1 MYIGKMAA
9 QTNHC
14 ISVLLLATIW
24 APSLCSQVPRW
35 KEIRV
40 EKEGVDN
47 SSCWRHDT
55 LHPTSVIPCRTLL
68 YAFSHVQNCTTIRVG
83 CGTHELEPPNHTQTL
98 LFMNLVEIHIQGFC
112 PGDSVVPVVK
122 CVNGSHLTFQ
132 MVTNVTVERLRF
144 HDCRGPSLEDNSKK
158 TVNYYSIH
166 FYRCTNVTVQDV
178 ELILTVQG
186 NSGGIIC
193 SIPLNSVHLSNI
205 YISQLNGWGNAISID
220 IFHKNVWTFKYQTN
234 ISITNVVI
242 RRQGNSLPQSIMPPS
257 DNYGISIQVN
267 MGSHRVSV
275 SKVAIMDSG
284 VYYSSPGGV
293 SVRLL
298 DMQNN
303 IMLKHIS
310 VVSGWQLES
319 HSALKPL
326 SQVLHYCNNHWT
338 LASDESTEHMIDTS
352 AGIELLVKGSSN
364 SIRMVHCLVSHC
376 RVWPGFAATVSHKLW
391 SWSYEHILNHTYSQ
405 ALNKVVTP
413 PFRRKGLKTTFIGKT
428 SHQNKVSVVKSV
440 FAYNYGNNG
449 GGISVNHYSA
459 GNIVDIKQTTVA
471 FNRAH
476 TGGGVIVH
484 CRVSTPTHYSYS
496 CGDLPRTPY
505 SEVYLDYGHIIGNQ
519 AKKYGAGMSV
529 TLDDTITHNCDVSVM
544 HTNIAYNILLQSN
557 IHGRMGGGVHIG
569 QSGRAGFNGGLNR
582 VKVALAAFFHNQA
595 VGGTGG
601 GLSMLYFGHDGRMDG
616 DRIYE
621 YTLEIIG
628 CIFVNN
634 TAAYG
639 QAIALEAVSVG
650 EKRLYNGILI
660 VGTTIQ
666 HSKRDLLQTQQ
677 AQWQEPFNKD
687 DTKLSTTWHL
697 HELEMQNKLRRGYIP
712 DEEVQILTSGQGLVY
727 MNGVKIEVAQY
738 LFIVCRGSSQGI
750 VAVDAEIHIESESD
764 FRILDCVASH
774 GGGIAL
780 LGESYIRISD
790 DVHLEFV
797 NNYAF
802 NRGGAIYA
810 NFVHRQAN
818 LVATCFLKF
827 DNFESKR
834 LNITFLN
841 NFARME
847 GHSIY
852 VTDIKICQQS
862 QLFKGLEVVST
873 RNNTINHIFEFSPF
887 CFIPVGC
894 ASTCEQGTNEY
905 HCSTHGQVVSAPSQV
920 EGSSSM
926 LRQTKAFIPGKE
938 TSPLFETV
946 KDDIGNVVST
956 VFTVQI
962 VPKDSAIKVNPFS
975 NFTSDFRIILHGTPL
990 NQTSI
995 PLTNSSRLHEV
1006 ATLILQ
1012 SVDNSDLLALVDIE
1026 MHCCPPGY
1034 IFTDED
1040 GLGTCICAA
1049 SGVQGLLECK
1059 QDTFQAVLEKDH
1071 WAGYLQSDSTTL
1083 HSCNGLKLFTASCP
1097 PGYCSPSVQLL
1108 PQNQSK
1114 ELLEDLLCAP
1124 NNRKGV
1130 LCGECMEG
1138 HSMPAN
1144 LNGLNLVCTKCDG
1157 ALSRAGI
1164 LVWIVSE
1171 WLPML
1176 ILLVIML
1183 VFNVDLISGRL
1194 NSFLLFAQLLSIS
1207 NIRGEVDIGIWGYTW
1222 FVKINRFLY
1231 GIWNLEFFGI
1241 LLPPYCFTPTASIS
1255 TLQMLLLNYSIGLFP
1270 LTVTIVLVVLDRS
1283 AEKWICCHP
1292 VDRCLRRL
1300 RRWKMKVSKEIS
1312 YDRALADFVILGF
1325 TRFMVTSAFILV
1337 KQNITAYDGV
1347 TESRVWWQGSTHYG
1361 SADHIG
1367 SLIPAIIIVL
1377 VFVLLP
1383 SFLLLALPLF
1393 PQIVGRLIF
1402 YSKIK
1407 CVKKFQFIP
1416 TFCSNVY
1423 TDRWVYHFVNVLQG
1437 CYKDRFRCFASFFL
1451 FYRIIQLSAVI
1462 FTPRAEDALFIQLL
1476 AALIFLLLIAACQPY
1491 KKKTLNTVDVLI
1503 TADYALI
1510 LLLGM
1515 HKSKESTPLPYKQ
1528 ACSVIQLVLSYLP
1541 LLYLAGLVIHKVWV
1555 KYPPSQ
1561 CRKGNNLDN
1570 SFNESL
1576 LVEDPREGLGG
1587 LVNIT
1592 ELRAGLPQD
1601 YVSMTTDSN
1610 DLTDSQQMLEEGA
1623 STSM

>member
-1 MYIGKMAA
+1 MAA
-9 QTNHC
+9 PAALC
-14 ISVLLLATIW
+14 VVVLLLVSIGTL
-24 APSLCSQVPRW
+24 SLCSQVPQW

-55 LHPTSVIPCRTLL
+55 LHPTSVVPCRTLL

-83 CGTHELEPPNHTQTL
+83 CGIHELELLKGHALTL
-98 LFMNLVEIHIQGFC
+98 FRHLVHIRIQGFC
-112 PGDSVVPVVK
+112 PGDGVLPLVK
-122 CVNGSHLTFQ
+122 CVNESHLTFQ
-132 MVTNVTVERLRF
+132 MITNVTVERLRF
-144 HDCRGPSLEDNSKK
+144 HDCRGPEKDHGKR
-158 TVNYYSIH
+158 TANYYSLL
-166 FYRCTNVTVQDV
+166 FYRCTNVTVQHV
-178 ELILTVQG
+178 ELFLTAHG
-186 NSGGIIC
+186 NSGGILC
-193 SIPLNSVHLSNI
+193 SIPLSSVHLSNI
-205 YISQLNGWGNAISID
+205 YISQTNGWGNAISID
-220 IFHKNVWTFKYQTN
+220 IFHERVEDFHFKYQTTV
-234 ISITNVVI
+234 SITNVVI
-242 RRQGNSLPQSIMPPS
+242 RRQGYSQSQSIMPPS
-257 DNYGISIQVN
+257 DNYGIVIQVY
-267 MGSHRVSV
+267 MGTHRVSV
-275 SKVAIMDSG
+275 SNVAIMDSG
-284 VYYSSPGGV
+284 AYYSSAGGV
-293 SVRLL
+293 SVRILYEGTT
-298 DMQNN
+298 NN
-303 IMLKHIS
+303 IMLRHIS
-310 VVSGWQLES
+310 VVSGWQTELQ
-319 HSALKPL
+319 SAPKSM
-326 SQVLHYCNNHWT
+326 SQALHYCTKDNLTTGSEEPTKRMVHN
-338 LASDESTEHMIDTS
+338 STVG
-352 AGIELLVKGSSN
+352 AGIQIQVKSVKCN
-364 SIRMVHCLVSHC
+364 YAIMVVHCLVSHC
-376 RVWPGFAATVSHKLW
+376 RVWPGFATTVSHKLW

-413 PFRRKGLKTTFIGKT
+413 PFSRVGLEITFT
-428 SHQNKVSVVKSV
+428 DEASCQNKISVAESV
-440 FAYNYGNNG
+440 FAYNHGELG
-449 GGISVNHYSA
+449 GGISVSFSHERTQA
-459 GNIVDIKQTTVA
+459 VVNINQVIVA
-471 FNRAH
+471 FNWAQS
-476 TGGGVIVH
+476 GGGASVNCQHKSQFNRVH
-484 CRVSTPTHYSYS
+484 
-496 CGDLPRTPY
+496 L
-505 SEVYLDYGHIIGNQ
+505 ENAHIISNQ
-519 AKKYGAGMSV
+519 AMRHGAGMFV
-529 TLDDTITHNCDVSVM
+529 MFEDDTEKTDVTVV

-557 IHGRMGGGVHIG
+557 IPGRMGGGLHVGIATNNIDF
-569 QSGRAGFNGGLNR
+569 SKMVR
-582 VKVALAAFFHNQA
+582 VALTVFFHNQA
-595 VGGTGG
+595 VGATGG
-601 GLSMLYFGHDGRMDG
+601 GLSMLHYGSDYSKFYYDSK
-616 DRIYE
+616 YS
-621 YTLEIIG
+621 LQVIG
-628 CIFVNN
+628 CVFANN
-634 TAAYG
+634 TADYG
-639 QAIALEAVSVG
+639 QAIAMEALPIHG
-650 EKRLYNGILI
+650 KRFYNGIQFI
-660 VGTTIQ
+660 ATTI
-666 HSKRDLLQTQQ
+666 HYGSMYFNDLLLQTQRE
-677 AQWQEPFNKD
+677 WKRVFMKNNK
-687 DTKLSTTWHL
+687 KFLR
-697 HELEMQNKLRRGYIP
+697 EIQFQMLEMLKKQHRGYDP
-712 DEEVQILTSGQGLVY
+712 DEEVQIMSSGKGLVY
-727 MNGVKIEVAQY
+727 MKATKFQVAQY
-738 LFIVCRGSSQGI
+738 LFVACGGSSQGI
-750 VAVDAEIHIESESD
+750 VAVDAEIYIESGSD
-764 FRILDCVASH
+764 FRVLDCVASH
-774 GGGIAL
+774 GGGVAL

-790 DVHLEFV
+790 DVHMEFA
-797 NNYAF
+797 NNHAF
-802 NRGGAIYA
+802 NRGGAVYA
-810 NFVHRQAN
+810 NFVQLQAKSFS
-818 LVATCFLKF
+818 CFLQYNEF
-827 DNFESKR
+827 PVLAENWRDV
-834 LNITFLN
+834 NITFIN
-841 NFARME
+841 NWARLE

-852 VTDIKICQQS
+852 VTDIKACLQS
-862 QLFKGLEVVST
+862 RLTNDLEEYSA
-873 RNNTINHIFEFSPF
+873 RNNTINHIFASSPPF
-887 CFIPVGC
+887 CFIPAGC
-894 ASTCEQGTNEY
+894 TSTCEQGANESY
-905 HCSTHGQVVSAPSQV
+905 CSIHGEVVSVPSQV

-926 LRQTKAFIPGKE
+926 LHQTRTFIPGKE

-946 KDDIGNVVST
+946 KDDIGNVVSA

-962 VPKDSAIKVNPFS
+962 IPKDSAIKVNPFS
-975 NFTSDFRIILHGTPL
+975 KFTSDFRVILHGTPL

-995 PLTNSSRLHEV
+995 PMTNSSRLHEV

-1012 SVDNSDLLALVDIE
+1012 SVDNSNLLTLVHIE
-1026 MHCCPPGY
+1026 MQCCPPGY

-1040 GLGTCICAA
+1040 SLGTCICAA

-1071 WAGYLQSDSTTL
+1071 WAGYLQSDSITL
-1083 HSCNGLKLFTASCP
+1083 HSCNGLKFFTAPCP
-1097 PGYCSPSVQLL
+1097 PGYCSPSVKLL

-1144 LNGLNLVCTKCDG
+1144 LNGLNPVCTKCDG
-1157 ALSRAGI
+1157 ALSRAGV

-1176 ILLVIML
+1176 VLLAIML

-1207 NIRGEVDIGIWGYTW
+1207 NVRGEVDIGIWGYTW

-1231 GIWNLEFFGI
+1231 GIWNLDFFGI

-1300 RRWKMKVSKEIS
+1300 RKWKTKVSKEMS

-1337 KQNITAYDGV
+1337 KQNITAYDGA

-1377 VFVLLP
+1377 IFVLLP

-1393 PQIVGRLIF
+1393 PQIVGRMIF

-1462 FTPRAEDALFIQLL
+1462 FTPQAEDALFIQLL

-1491 KKKTLNTVDVLI
+1491 KNKTLNTVDVLI

-1515 HKSKESTPLPYKQ
+1515 HKSKESTSLPYKQ

-1541 LLYLAGLVIHKVWV
+1541 LLYLAGLVVHKVWV

-1561 CRKGNNLDN
+1561 CRKRNNLDH

-1576 LVEDPREGLGG
+1576 LIEDPREGLGG

-1601 YVSMTTDSN
+1601 YVTTTDSN
-1610 DLTDSQQMLEEGA
+1610 DPTDSQQMWEEGA

>member
-1 MYIGKMAA
+1 MHIGKMAA
-9 QTNHC
+9 NTNYY
-14 ISVLLLATIW
+14 IAVLLLANIW

-47 SSCWRHDT
+47 NSCWSHDM
-55 LHPTSVIPCRTLL
+55 LHPTAVVPCRTLL
-68 YAFSHVQNCTTIRVG
+68 YAFSHVQNYTTISVG
-83 CGTHELEPPNHTQTL
+83 CGTHELEPPSHIQTS
-98 LFMNLVEIHIQGFC
+98 LFENLVEIHLQGFC
-112 PGDSVVPVVK
+112 PGDSVLPVVK
-122 CVNGSHLTFQ
+122 CVNESHLAFR
-132 MVTNVTVERLRF
+132 VVANVTVERLRF
-144 HDCRGPSLEDNSKK
+144 HDCRGFHLDIIKT
-158 TVNYYSIH
+158 TVNFYSIH
-166 FYRCTNVTVQDV
+166 FYRCTNVTVQHV
-178 ELILTVQG
+178 ELFLTAHG
-186 NSGGIIC
+186 NSDGIRC

-205 YISQLNGWGNAISID
+205 YISQMNGWGNAISID
-220 IFHKNVWTFKYQTN
+220 IFHENVKTSKYQTN

-242 RRQGNSLPQSIMPPS
+242 RRQGYSLPQSIMPPS
-257 DNYGISIQVN
+257 NSYGILIEVY
-267 MGSHRVSV
+267 MGPHTVSV
-275 SKVAIMDSG
+275 SNVAIMDSG
-284 VYYSSPGGV
+284 AYYSSAKGV
-293 SVRLL
+293 YVKLL
-298 DMQNN
+298 DKAMQNN

-326 SQVLHYCNNHWT
+326 SQVRHYCNNNST
-338 LASDESTEHMIDTS
+338 LASNEYTEHMIDSSTT
-352 AGIELLVKGSSN
+352 AGIRLRVEGSSN
-364 SIRMVHCLVSHC
+364 FIMVEHCLVSHC
-376 RVWPGFAATVSHKLW
+376 RVWPGFAATVSHELW
-391 SWSYEHILNHTYSQ
+391 SWSYEHILNYTYSQ

-413 PFRRKGLKTTFIGKT
+413 PFRRVGLEITFKGLKT
-428 SHQNKVSVVKSV
+428 HQNKVSVVKSV
-440 FAYNYGNNG
+440 FAYNHGQYG
-449 GGISVNHYSA
+449 GGIAVYHSSP

-471 FNRAH
+471 FNWAH
-476 TGGGVIVH
+476 TGGGVVVH
-484 CRVSTPTHYSYS
+484 CA
-496 CGDLPRTPY
+496 DLSPTPY
-505 SEVYLDYGHIIGNQ
+505 SEVYLEYGHIIGNQ
-519 AKKYGAGMSV
+519 AKTFGGGMFV
-529 TLDDTITHNCDVSVM
+529 TLDDSTHNCDVSIIR
-544 HTNIAYNILLQSN
+544 TNIAYNILLQSN
-557 IHGRMGGGVHIG
+557 IQGRMGGGVHIS
-569 QSGRAGFNGGLNR
+569 QSGRTGFNAGLNT
-582 VKVALAAFFHNQA
+582 VKVALTAFFHNQA
-595 VGGTGG
+595 VGGNGG
-601 GLSMLYFGHDGRMDG
+601 GLSMLYSGSEGRIHDST
-616 DRIYE
+616 IYE

-639 QAIALEAVSVG
+639 QAITLDAVSVG

-666 HSKRDLLQTQQ
+666 HSNRDLLQTQQ
-677 AQWQEPFNKD
+677 AQWQQPFKKD
-687 DTKLSTTWHL
+687 DKKLSTTWHL
-697 HELEMQNKLRRGYIP
+697 QEIEMLSKLRRGYDP
-712 DEEVQILTSGQGLVY
+712 DEEVQILTSGQGLVC

-738 LFIVCRGSSQGI
+738 LYIVCRGSSQGI
-750 VAVDAEIHIESESD
+750 VAVDATININRSD
-764 FRILDCVASH
+764 FRVLDCVASH
-774 GGGIAL
+774 GGGVAL
-780 LGESYIRISD
+780 FGESYIRISD
-790 DVHLEFV
+790 DVNLEFA
-797 NNYAF
+797 NNHAF

-810 NFVHRQAN
+810 NIVHRQAN
-818 LVATCFLKF
+818 FIATCFLKF
-827 DNFESKR
+827 YSFKSKR

-852 VTDIKICQQS
+852 VTDIKTCQIPD
-862 QLFKGLEVVST
+862 LEEYST
-873 RNNTINHIFEFSPF
+873 RNITIHYIFEFSPPF

-894 ASTCEQGTNEY
+894 ASTCEQGTNES
-905 HCSTHGQVVSAPSQV
+905 HCSTHGQVVTAPSQV

-926 LRQTKAFIPGKE
+926 LCQTKAFIPGKE

-962 VPKDSAIKVNPFS
+962 APNGSAIKVNPFS
-975 NFTSDFRIILHGTPL
+975 KFTSDFRVILHGTPL

-995 PLTNSSRLHEV
+995 PMTNSSRLHEV

-1012 SVDNSDLLALVDIE
+1012 SVDNSNLLTLVDID
-1026 MHCCPPGY
+1026 MQCCPPGY

-1083 HSCNGLKLFTASCP
+1083 HSCNGLKLFTAPCP

-1114 ELLEDLLCAP
+1114 ELLQDLLCAP

-1144 LNGLNLVCTKCDG
+1144 LNGLNPVCTKCDG

-1164 LVWIVSE
+1164 LVWIMSE
-1171 WLPML
+1171 WIPML
-1176 ILLVIML
+1176 VLLAIML

-1300 RRWKMKVSKEIS
+1300 RKWKTKVSKEMS

-1337 KQNITAYDGV
+1337 KQNITAYDGA

-1377 VFVLLP
+1377 IFVLLP

-1476 AALIFLLLIAACQPY
+1476 AALIFSLLIAACQPY

-1510 LLLGM
+1510 LLLAM

-1601 YVSMTTDSN
+1601 YVTTTDSN
-1610 DLTDSQQMLEEGA
+1610 DLTDSQQMWEEGA

>member
-1 MYIGKMAA
+1 M
-9 QTNHC
+9 
-14 ISVLLLATIW
+14 
-24 APSLCSQVPRW
+24 
-35 KEIRV
+35 
-40 EKEGVDN
+40 
-47 SSCWRHDT
+47 
-55 LHPTSVIPCRTLL
+55 L
-68 YAFSHVQNCTTIRVG
+68 YS
-83 CGTHELEPPNHTQTL
+83 
-98 LFMNLVEIHIQGFC
+98 
-112 PGDSVVPVVK
+112 
-122 CVNGSHLTFQ
+122 
-132 MVTNVTVERLRF
+132 
-144 HDCRGPSLEDNSKK
+144 
-158 TVNYYSIH
+158 
-166 FYRCTNVTVQDV
+166 
-178 ELILTVQG
+178 G
-186 NSGGIIC
+186 N
-193 SIPLNSVHLSNI
+193 
-205 YISQLNGWGNAISID
+205 
-220 IFHKNVWTFKYQTN
+220 
-234 ISITNVVI
+234 
-242 RRQGNSLPQSIMPPS
+242 
-257 DNYGISIQVN
+257 
-267 MGSHRVSV
+267 
-275 SKVAIMDSG
+275 
-284 VYYSSPGGV
+284 
-293 SVRLL
+293 
-298 DMQNN
+298 
-303 IMLKHIS
+303 
-310 VVSGWQLES
+310 
-319 HSALKPL
+319 
-326 SQVLHYCNNHWT
+326 
-338 LASDESTEHMIDTS
+338 
-352 AGIELLVKGSSN
+352 
-364 SIRMVHCLVSHC
+364 
-376 RVWPGFAATVSHKLW
+376 
-391 SWSYEHILNHTYSQ
+391 
-405 ALNKVVTP
+405 
-413 PFRRKGLKTTFIGKT
+413 
-428 SHQNKVSVVKSV
+428 
-440 FAYNYGNNG
+440 
-449 GGISVNHYSA
+449 
-459 GNIVDIKQTTVA
+459 
-471 FNRAH
+471 
-476 TGGGVIVH
+476 GVI
-484 CRVSTPTHYSYS
+484 
-496 CGDLPRTPY
+496 
-505 SEVYLDYGHIIGNQ
+505 N
-519 AKKYGAGMSV
+519 
-529 TLDDTITHNCDVSVM
+529 
-544 HTNIAYNILLQSN
+544 
-557 IHGRMGGGVHIG
+557 
-569 QSGRAGFNGGLNR
+569 
-582 VKVALAAFFHNQA
+582 
-595 VGGTGG
+595 
-601 GLSMLYFGHDGRMDG
+601 G

-639 QAIALEAVSVG
+639 QAIALEAVPVA
-650 EKRLYNGILI
+650 EKSLYKGILI
-660 VGTTIQ
+660 FGTTIQ
-666 HSKRDLLQTQQ
+666 HSNRDLLQTQQ
-677 AQWQEPFNKD
+677 AQWQQPFKKD
-687 DTKLSTTWHL
+687 DRKLSTTWHL
-697 HELEMQNKLRRGYIP
+697 QELEMLNKLRRGYDP

-750 VAVDAEIHIESESD
+750 VAVDATVIINRSD
-764 FRILDCVASH
+764 FRVLDCVGLY
-774 GGGIAL
+774 GGGVAL
-780 LGESYIRISD
+780 FGESYIRISD
-790 DVHLEFV
+790 FAHLEFV
-797 NNYAF
+797 NNHAF

-810 NFVHRQAN
+810 NFAHHRSTS
-818 LVATCFLKF
+818 LMTTCFLQFVDSFK
-827 DNFESKR
+827 S

-852 VTDIKICQQS
+852 VTDIKTCRKS
-862 QLFKGLEVVST
+862 EEVFGFEEYTT
-873 RNNTINHIFEFSPF
+873 RNITINHIFASSPPF
-887 CFIPVGC
+887 CFIPAGC
-894 ASTCEQGTNEY
+894 TSTCEQSTNTS
-905 HCSTHGQVVSAPSQV
+905 HCSAHGQVVTVPSQV

-946 KDDIGNVVST
+946 KDDIGNVVSA

-962 VPKDSAIKVNPFS
+962 IPKDSAIKVNPFS
-975 NFTSDFRIILHGTPL
+975 KFTSDFRIILHGTPI

-1012 SVDNSDLLALVDIE
+1012 SVDNSNLLTLVDIE
-1026 MHCCPPGY
+1026 MQCCPPGY
-1034 IFTDED
+1034 IFTDVD
-1040 GLGTCICAA
+1040 SLGTCICAA

-1083 HSCNGLKLFTASCP
+1083 HSCNGMKLFTAPCP
-1097 PGYCSPSVQLL
+1097 PEYCSPSVQLL

-1114 ELLEDLLCAP
+1114 ELLQDLLCAP

-1144 LNGLNLVCTKCDG
+1144 LNGLNPVCTKCDG

-1164 LVWIVSE
+1164 LVWTVSE

-1176 ILLVIML
+1176 VLLAIML

-1207 NIRGEVDIGIWGYTW
+1207 NVRGEVDVGIWGYTW

-1241 LLPPYCFTPTASIS
+1241 LLPPYCFTPNASIS

-1270 LTVTIVLVVLDRS
+1270 LIVTIVLVVLDRS

-1300 RRWKMKVSKEIS
+1300 RKWKTKISKEMS

-1337 KQNITAYDGV
+1337 KQNITAYDGA

-1383 SFLLLALPLF
+1383 SFLLIALPLF

-1515 HKSKESTPLPYKQ
+1515 HKSKESTPLTYKQ

-1561 CRKGNNLDN
+1561 CRKRNDLDN

-1576 LVEDPREGLGG
+1576 LIEDPREGLGG

-1601 YVSMTTDSN
+1601 YVTTTDSN
-1610 DLTDSQQMLEEGA
+1610 DLTDSQQMWEEGA

>member
-9 QTNHC
+9 HTNHC
-14 ISVLLLATIW
+14 IAVLLLATIW
-24 APSLCSQVPRW
+24 VPSLCSQVPRW
-35 KEIRV
+35 KEVRV

-55 LHPTSVIPCRTLL
+55 LDPTAVVPCRTLL
-68 YAFSHVQNCTTIRVG
+68 YAFSHVQNYTTIRVG

-98 LFMNLVEIHIQGFC
+98 LFRHLVQIHIQGFC
-112 PGDSVVPVVK
+112 PGDSMLPVVK
-122 CVNGSHLTFQ
+122 CVNGSHLDFR
-132 MVTNVTVERLRF
+132 VVANVTVERLRF
-144 HDCRGPSLEDNSKK
+144 HDCRGPEKDHGKV
-158 TVNYYSIH
+158 TANYYSILL
-166 FYRCTNVTVQDV
+166 YRCTNVTVQDV
-178 ELILTVQG
+178 ELFLTAHG
-186 NSGGIIC
+186 NSGGIVC
-193 SIPLNSVHLSNI
+193 SIPLNSLHLSNI
-205 YISQLNGWGNAISID
+205 YISQMNGWGNAISID
-220 IFHKNVWTFKYQTN
+220 IFHEKVKASKYQTN

-242 RRQGNSLPQSIMPPS
+242 KRQGYSPSQSIMPQS
-257 DNYGISIQVN
+257 DSYGIWIEVY
-267 MGSHRVSV
+267 MGPHTVLVSN
-275 SKVAIMDSG
+275 VAIMDSG
-284 VYYSSPGGV
+284 AYHSSARGV

-298 DMQNN
+298 DKAMQNN

-319 HSALKPL
+319 HSALMPL

-338 LASDESTEHMIDTS
+338 LASDKFTEHMIDSSPST
-352 AGIELLVKGSSN
+352 GIELLVEGPSN
-364 SIRMVHCLVSHC
+364 FIMVEHCLVSHC

-405 ALNKVVTP
+405 ALNKVVKP
-413 PFRRKGLKTTFIGKT
+413 PFSRVGLEITFAGEET
-428 SHQNKVSVVKSV
+428 HQNRVSVVKSV
-440 FAYNYGNNG
+440 FAYNHGKLG
-449 GGISVNHYSA
+449 GGISVHHYSA
-459 GNIVDIKQTTVA
+459 GNIVDIKQTTLA
-471 FNRAH
+471 FNWAH
-476 TGGGVIVH
+476 TGGGVVVFCSIL
-484 CRVSTPTHYSYS
+484 TPTHYS
-496 CGDLPRTPY
+496 
-505 SEVYLDYGHIIGNQ
+505 EVYLEYGHIIGNQ
-519 AKKYGAGMSV
+519 AKRYGAGMFVMLEDS
-529 TLDDTITHNCDVSVM
+529 THNCDVSII

-557 IHGRMGGGVHIG
+557 IHGRMGGGVQIIR
-569 QSGRAGFNGGLNR
+569 SGRTGFNGGLNT
-582 VKVALAAFFHNQA
+582 VKVALTAFFHNQA

-601 GLSMLYFGHDGRMDG
+601 GLSMLYSGNYGGITG
-616 DRIYE
+616 DRIYK

-639 QAIALEAVSVG
+639 QAIALEAVPVA
-650 EKRLYNGILI
+650 EKSLYKGILI
-660 VGTTIQ
+660 FGTTIQ
-666 HSKRDLLQTQQ
+666 HSNRDLLQTQQ
-677 AQWQEPFNKD
+677 AQWQQPFKKD
-687 DTKLSTTWHL
+687 DRKLSTTWHL
-697 HELEMQNKLRRGYIP
+697 QELEMLSKLRRGYDP
-712 DEEVQILTSGQGLVY
+712 DEEAQILTSGQGLLY

-750 VAVDAEIHIESESD
+750 VAVDATVNIYRSD
-764 FRILDCVASH
+764 FRVLDCVGLY
-774 GGGIAL
+774 GGGVAL
-780 LGESYIRISD
+780 FGESYIHVSD
-790 DVHLEFV
+790 FAHLEFV
-797 NNYAF
+797 NNHAF

-810 NFVHRQAN
+810 NFVHRQATFRMT
-818 LVATCFLKF
+818 TCFLQF
-827 DNFESKR
+827 VDNFKS

-852 VTDIKICQQS
+852 VTDIKTCRKSGEI
-862 QLFKGLEVVST
+862 FGFDEYTT
-873 RNNTINHIFEFSPF
+873 RNNTINHIFASSPPF
-887 CFIPVGC
+887 CFIPAGC
-894 ASTCEQGTNEY
+894 ASTCEQGTNES
-905 HCSTHGQVVSAPSQV
+905 HCSTHGEVASVPSQV

-926 LRQTKAFIPGKE
+926 LSQTKAFIPGKE

-946 KDDIGNVVST
+946 KDDIGNVVSA

-975 NFTSDFRIILHGTPL
+975 KFTTDFRVILHGTPL

-995 PLTNSSRLHEV
+995 PLTNSSRLYEV
-1006 ATLILQ
+1006 STLILQ
-1012 SVDNSDLLALVDIE
+1012 SVDNSNLLTLVDIE
-1026 MHCCPPGY
+1026 MQCCPPGY

-1040 GLGTCICAA
+1040 SLGTCICAA

-1059 QDTFQAVLEKDH
+1059 QDFFQAILEKEH

-1083 HSCNGLKLFTASCP
+1083 HSCYGLKLFTAPCP

-1144 LNGLNLVCTKCDG
+1144 INGLNPVCTKCDG

-1171 WLPML
+1171 WIPML
-1176 ILLVIML
+1176 ILLAIML

-1300 RRWKMKVSKEIS
+1300 RKWKTKVSKEMS

-1337 KQNITAYDGV
+1337 KQNITAYDGA

-1377 VFVLLP
+1377 IFVLLP
-1383 SFLLLALPLF
+1383 SIVLLALLLF

-1437 CYKDRFRCFASFFL
+1437 CYKDRFRCFASFYL

-1462 FTPRAEDALFIQLL
+1462 FTQRAEDALFIQLL
-1476 AALIFLLLIAACQPY
+1476 AALIFSLLIAACQPY
-1491 KKKTLNTVDVLI
+1491 KNKTLNTVDVLI

-1510 LLLGM
+1510 LLLSM

-1561 CRKGNNLDN
+1561 CRKRNNLDN

-1601 YVSMTTDSN
+1601 YVTTTDSN
-1610 DLTDSQQMLEEGA
+1610 DLTDSQQMWEEGA

>member
-1 MYIGKMAA
+1 M
-9 QTNHC
+9 
-14 ISVLLLATIW
+14 
-24 APSLCSQVPRW
+24 
-35 KEIRV
+35 
-40 EKEGVDN
+40 
-47 SSCWRHDT
+47 
-55 LHPTSVIPCRTLL
+55 
-68 YAFSHVQNCTTIRVG
+68 
-83 CGTHELEPPNHTQTL
+83 
-98 LFMNLVEIHIQGFC
+98 
-112 PGDSVVPVVK
+112 
-122 CVNGSHLTFQ
+122 
-132 MVTNVTVERLRF
+132 
-144 HDCRGPSLEDNSKK
+144 
-158 TVNYYSIH
+158 
-166 FYRCTNVTVQDV
+166 
-178 ELILTVQG
+178 
-186 NSGGIIC
+186 
-193 SIPLNSVHLSNI
+193 
-205 YISQLNGWGNAISID
+205 
-220 IFHKNVWTFKYQTN
+220 
-234 ISITNVVI
+234 
-242 RRQGNSLPQSIMPPS
+242 
-257 DNYGISIQVN
+257 
-267 MGSHRVSV
+267 
-275 SKVAIMDSG
+275 
-284 VYYSSPGGV
+284 
-293 SVRLL
+293 
-298 DMQNN
+298 
-303 IMLKHIS
+303 
-310 VVSGWQLES
+310 
-319 HSALKPL
+319 
-326 SQVLHYCNNHWT
+326 
-338 LASDESTEHMIDTS
+338 
-352 AGIELLVKGSSN
+352 
-364 SIRMVHCLVSHC
+364 
-376 RVWPGFAATVSHKLW
+376 
-391 SWSYEHILNHTYSQ
+391 
-405 ALNKVVTP
+405 
-413 PFRRKGLKTTFIGKT
+413 
-428 SHQNKVSVVKSV
+428 
-440 FAYNYGNNG
+440 
-449 GGISVNHYSA
+449 
-459 GNIVDIKQTTVA
+459 
-471 FNRAH
+471 
-476 TGGGVIVH
+476 
-484 CRVSTPTHYSYS
+484 
-496 CGDLPRTPY
+496 
-505 SEVYLDYGHIIGNQ
+505 
-519 AKKYGAGMSV
+519 
-529 TLDDTITHNCDVSVM
+529 
-544 HTNIAYNILLQSN
+544 
-557 IHGRMGGGVHIG
+557 
-569 QSGRAGFNGGLNR
+569 
-582 VKVALAAFFHNQA
+582 
-595 VGGTGG
+595 
-601 GLSMLYFGHDGRMDG
+601 
-616 DRIYE
+616 
-621 YTLEIIG
+621 
-628 CIFVNN
+628 
-634 TAAYG
+634 
-639 QAIALEAVSVG
+639 
-650 EKRLYNGILI
+650 
-660 VGTTIQ
+660 
-666 HSKRDLLQTQQ
+666 
-677 AQWQEPFNKD
+677 
-687 DTKLSTTWHL
+687 
-697 HELEMQNKLRRGYIP
+697 
-712 DEEVQILTSGQGLVY
+712 
-727 MNGVKIEVAQY
+727 
-738 LFIVCRGSSQGI
+738 
-750 VAVDAEIHIESESD
+750 
-764 FRILDCVASH
+764 
-774 GGGIAL
+774 
-780 LGESYIRISD
+780 LGESYIHVSD
-790 DVHLEFV
+790 FAHLEFV
-797 NNYAF
+797 NNHAF

-818 LVATCFLKF
+818 FMMTSCFLQF
-827 DNFESKR
+827 DSFTSKR

-852 VTDIKICQQS
+852 VTDIQTCQKS
-862 QLFKGLEVVST
+862 EELLDLEEYSST
-873 RNNTINHIFEFSPF
+873 NNTINHIFEFSPPF
-887 CFIPVGC
+887 CFIPAGC
-894 ASTCEQGTNEY
+894 TSTCEQVTNTS
-905 HCSTHGQVVSAPSQV
+905 HCSTHGQVASVPSQM

-926 LRQTKAFIPGKE
+926 LHQTRTFIPGKE

-946 KDDIGNVVST
+946 KDDIGNVVSA

-962 VPKDSAIKVNPFS
+962 IPKDSAIIVNPFS
-975 NFTSDFRIILHGTPL
+975 KFTSDFRVILHGTPL

-1012 SVDNSDLLALVDIE
+1012 SVDNSNLLTLVDIE

-1034 IFTDED
+1034 IFTDVD
-1040 GLGTCICAA
+1040 SLGTCICAA

-1071 WAGYLQSDSTTL
+1071 WAGYLKSDSTMQ
-1083 HSCNGLKLFTASCP
+1083 HSCNGMKLFTAPCP
-1097 PGYCSPSVQLL
+1097 PGYCSPSVQIL

-1114 ELLEDLLCAP
+1114 ELLQDLLCAP

-1144 LNGLNLVCTKCDG
+1144 LNGLNPVCTKCDG

-1164 LVWIVSE
+1164 FVWIVSE
-1171 WLPML
+1171 WIPML
-1176 ILLVIML
+1176 VLLAIML

-1241 LLPPYCFTPTASIS
+1241 LLPPYCFTPNASIS

-1300 RRWKMKVSKEIS
+1300 RKWKTKVSKEMS

-1337 KQNITAYDGV
+1337 KQNITAYDGA

-1377 VFVLLP
+1377 IFVLLP
-1383 SFLLLALPLF
+1383 SFLLIALPLF

-1476 AALIFLLLIAACQPY
+1476 AAIIFLLLIAACQPY

-1510 LLLGM
+1510 LLLAM

-1561 CRKGNNLDN
+1561 CRKRNDLDN

-1601 YVSMTTDSN
+1601 YVTTTDSN
-1610 DLTDSQQMLEEGA
+1610 DPTDSQQMLEEGA

>member
-1 MYIGKMAA
+1 M
-9 QTNHC
+9 
-14 ISVLLLATIW
+14 L
-24 APSLCSQVPRW
+24 
-35 KEIRV
+35 
-40 EKEGVDN
+40 
-47 SSCWRHDT
+47 
-55 LHPTSVIPCRTLL
+55 
-68 YAFSHVQNCTTIRVG
+68 
-83 CGTHELEPPNHTQTL
+83 
-98 LFMNLVEIHIQGFC
+98 
-112 PGDSVVPVVK
+112 PVVK
-122 CVNGSHLTFQ
+122 CVNGSHLAFR
-132 MVTNVTVERLRF
+132 VVANVTVERLKF
-144 HDCRGPSLEDNSKK
+144 HDCRGPEKDHGKI
-158 TVNYYSIH
+158 TANYYSIH

-178 ELILTVQG
+178 ELFLTAHG
-186 NSGGIIC
+186 NSGGIVC
-193 SIPLNSVHLSNI
+193 SIPLNSLHLSNI
-205 YISQLNGWGNAISID
+205 YISQMNGWGNAISID
-220 IFHKNVWTFKYQTN
+220 IFHEKVKASKYQTN

-242 RRQGNSLPQSIMPPS
+242 RRQGYSPSQSIMSQS
-257 DNYGISIQVN
+257 DSYGILIEVN
-267 MGSHRVSV
+267 MGSHTVLVSN
-275 SKVAIMDSG
+275 VAIMDSG
-284 VYYSSPGGV
+284 AYYSSAGGV

-298 DMQNN
+298 DKAMQNN

-319 HSALKPL
+319 HAALTPL

-338 LASDESTEHMIDTS
+338 LASDKSTEHMIDSSPST
-352 AGIELLVKGSSN
+352 GIELLVEGASN
-364 SIRMVHCLVSHC
+364 FIMVEHYLVSHC
-376 RVWPGFAATVSHKLW
+376 RLWPGFAATVSHKLW
-391 SWSYEHILNHTYSQ
+391 SWSYEHILNNTYSQ
-405 ALNKVVTP
+405 ALNKVVKP
-413 PFRRKGLKTTFIGKT
+413 PFWRVGLEVTFKGHKTK
-428 SHQNKVSVVKSV
+428 QNRVSVVKSV
-440 FAYNYGNNG
+440 FAYNHGQYG
-449 GGISVNHYSA
+449 GGISVYHYGS
-459 GNIVDIKQTTVA
+459 GNMVDIKQTTVA
-471 FNRAH
+471 FNWAH
-476 TGGGVIVH
+476 SGGGVAVFCSILAL
-484 CRVSTPTHYSYS
+484 TQ
-496 CGDLPRTPY
+496 Y
-505 SEVYLDYGHIIGNQ
+505 SEVYLEYGHIIGNQ
-519 AKKYGAGMSV
+519 AKRYGAGMFVMLEDSNQ
-529 TLDDTITHNCDVSVM
+529 NCDVSII
-544 HTNIAYNILLQSN
+544 HTNIAYNNLLQSN
-557 IHGRMGGGVHIG
+557 IQGRMGGGVQIIR
-569 QSGRAGFNGGLNR
+569 SGRTGFNGGLNT
-582 VKVALAAFFHNQA
+582 VKVALTAFFHNQA

-601 GLSMLYFGHDGRMDG
+601 GLSMLYSGNYGGITG

-650 EKRLYNGILI
+650 EKRLYKGILI
-660 VGTTIQ
+660 FGTTIQ
-666 HSKRDLLQTQQ
+666 HSNRDLLQTQQ
-677 AQWQEPFNKD
+677 AQWQQPFKKD
-687 DTKLSTTWHL
+687 DRKLSTTWHL
-697 HELEMQNKLRRGYIP
+697 QELEMLNKLRRGYDP
-712 DEEVQILTSGQGLVY
+712 DEEAQILTSGQGLLY

-750 VAVDAEIHIESESD
+750 VAVDATVNIYGSD
-764 FRILDCVASH
+764 FRVLDCVGLY
-774 GGGIAL
+774 GGGVAL
-780 LGESYIRISD
+780 FGESYIRISEGA
-790 DVHLEFV
+790 HLEFA
-797 NNYAF
+797 NNHAF
-802 NRGGAIYA
+802 NHGGAIYA
-810 NFVHRQAN
+810 NFVHRQTTF
-818 LVATCFLKF
+818 LMTTCFLQYDSF
-827 DNFESKR
+827 KR
-834 LNITFLN
+834 RSLNITFLN

-852 VTDIKICQQS
+852 VTDIKTCRKSGEI
-862 QLFKGLEVVST
+862 FGFEEYTT
-873 RNNTINHIFEFSPF
+873 RNNTINHIFASSPPF
-887 CFIPVGC
+887 CFIPAGC
-894 ASTCEQGTNEY
+894 TSTCEQGTNTS
-905 HCSTHGQVVSAPSQV
+905 HCNTHGQVVTVPSQV

-926 LRQTKAFIPGKE
+926 LRQTKAFIPGRE

-946 KDDIGNVVST
+946 KDDIGNVVSA

-962 VPKDSAIKVNPFS
+962 IPKDSAIKVNPFS
-975 NFTSDFRIILHGTPL
+975 KFTSDFRIILHGTPL

-995 PLTNSSRLHEV
+995 LLTNSSRLHEI

-1012 SVDNSDLLALVDIE
+1012 SVDNSNLLTLVDIE
-1026 MHCCPPGY
+1026 MQCCPPGY

-1059 QDTFQAVLEKDH
+1059 QDTFQAVLEKEH

-1083 HSCNGLKLFTASCP
+1083 HSCNGLKLFTAPCP

-1114 ELLEDLLCAP
+1114 ELLEHLLCAP

-1144 LNGLNLVCTKCDG
+1144 LNGLNPVCTKCDG

-1171 WLPML
+1171 WIPML
-1176 ILLVIML
+1176 ILLAIML

-1241 LLPPYCFTPTASIS
+1241 LMPPYCFTPTANIS

-1300 RRWKMKVSKEIS
+1300 RKWKTKVSKEMS
-1312 YDRALADFVILGF
+1312 YNRALADFVILGF

-1377 VFVLLP
+1377 IFVLLP
-1383 SFLLLALPLF
+1383 SFILIALPLF

-1402 YSKIK
+1402 YSTIK

-1515 HKSKESTPLPYKQ
+1515 HKSKESTPLTYKQ

-1561 CRKGNNLDN
+1561 CRKRNDLDN

-1601 YVSMTTDSN
+1601 YVTTTDSN

>member
-1 MYIGKMAA
+1 M
-9 QTNHC
+9 
-14 ISVLLLATIW
+14 L
-24 APSLCSQVPRW
+24 
-35 KEIRV
+35 
-40 EKEGVDN
+40 
-47 SSCWRHDT
+47 
-55 LHPTSVIPCRTLL
+55 
-68 YAFSHVQNCTTIRVG
+68 
-83 CGTHELEPPNHTQTL
+83 
-98 LFMNLVEIHIQGFC
+98 
-112 PGDSVVPVVK
+112 PVVK
-122 CVNGSHLTFQ
+122 CVNGSHLAFR
-132 MVTNVTVERLRF
+132 VVANVTVERLRF
-144 HDCRGPSLEDNSKK
+144 HDCRGSEKDNTKR
-158 TVNYYSIH
+158 TVNYYSIL
-166 FYRCTNVTVQDV
+166 FCRCTNVTVQHV
-178 ELILTVQG
+178 ELFLTAHG
-186 NSGGIIC
+186 NSGGIRC
-193 SIPLNSVHLSNI
+193 STPLNSINLSNI
-205 YISQLNGWGNAISID
+205 YISWTNGWGNAISVD
-220 IFHKNVWTFKYQTN
+220 IFHEKVKASKYQTN
-234 ISITNVVI
+234 ISINNVVI
-242 RRQGNSLPQSIMPPS
+242 RRQGYSPPQPIMPPS
-257 DNYGISIQVN
+257 DSYGISIEVY
-267 MGSHRVSV
+267 MGPHTVSV
-275 SKVAIMDSG
+275 SNVAILDSA
-284 VYYSSPGGV
+284 YYSSAGGV
-293 SVRLL
+293 SVRIL
-298 DMQNN
+298 DKAMQNN

-319 HSALKPL
+319 HSALKPP
-326 SQVLHYCNNHWT
+326 SQVLHYCNNHLT
-338 LASDESTEHMIDTS
+338 LASDESTEHMIDSIPST
-352 AGIELLVKGSSN
+352 GIELLVEGSSN
-364 SIRMVHCLVSHC
+364 SIMVEHCLVSHC
-376 RVWPGFAATVSHKLW
+376 RVWPGFAATVSHQLW

-405 ALNKVVTP
+405 ALNKVVKP
-413 PFRRKGLKTTFIGKT
+413 PFWRVGLEITFKGHKTK
-428 SHQNKVSVVKSV
+428 QNRVSVVKSV
-440 FAYNYGNNG
+440 FAYNHGQYG
-449 GGISVNHYSA
+449 GGISVYHYGS

-471 FNRAH
+471 FNWAH
-476 TGGGVIVH
+476 SGGGVAVFCSILAL
-484 CRVSTPTHYSYS
+484 TQ
-496 CGDLPRTPY
+496 Y
-505 SEVYLDYGHIIGNQ
+505 SEVYLEYGHIIGNQ
-519 AKKYGAGMSV
+519 AKRYGAGMFVKLEDSN
-529 TLDDTITHNCDVSVM
+529 HNCDVSVI

-557 IHGRMGGGVHIG
+557 IHGRMGGGVQIIR
-569 QSGRAGFNGGLNR
+569 SGRTGFSGGLNT
-582 VKVALAAFFHNQA
+582 VKVALTAFFHNQA

-601 GLSMLYFGHDGRMDG
+601 GLSMLYSGNYGGVNG
-616 DRIYE
+616 DRIHE

-639 QAIALEAVSVG
+639 QAITLEAVAVA
-650 EKRLYNGILI
+650 EKRLYKGILI
-660 VGTTIQ
+660 FGTTIQ
-666 HSKRDLLQTQQ
+666 HSNRDLLHTQQ
-677 AQWQEPFNKD
+677 AQWQQPFKKD
-687 DTKLSTTWHL
+687 DRKLSTTWHL
-697 HELEMQNKLRRGYIP
+697 QEIEMLNKLRRGYDP
-712 DEEVQILTSGQGLVY
+712 DEEAQILTSGQGLLY

-750 VAVDAEIHIESESD
+750 VAVDATVNIYGSD
-764 FRILDCVASH
+764 FRVLDCVGLY
-774 GGGIAL
+774 GGGVAL
-780 LGESYIRISD
+780 FGESYIRISEGA
-790 DVHLEFV
+790 HLEFA
-797 NNYAF
+797 NNHAF

-810 NFVHRQAN
+810 NFVHRQTTF
-818 LVATCFLKF
+818 LMTTCFLQYDSF
-827 DNFESKR
+827 KR
-834 LNITFLN
+834 RSLNITFVN

-852 VTDIKICQQS
+852 VTDIKTCRKFREI
-862 QLFKGLEVVST
+862 FGFEEYTT
-873 RNNTINHIFEFSPF
+873 RNNTINHIFASSPPF
-887 CFIPVGC
+887 CFIPAGC
-894 ASTCEQGTNEY
+894 TSTCEQGTNTS
-905 HCSTHGQVVSAPSQV
+905 HCNTHGEVVTVPSQV

-926 LRQTKAFIPGKE
+926 LRHTKAFIPGKE

-946 KDDIGNVVST
+946 KDDIGNVVSA

-962 VPKDSAIKVNPFS
+962 IPKDSAIKVNPFS
-975 NFTSDFRIILHGTPL
+975 KFTSDFRVILHGTPL

-995 PLTNSSRLHEV
+995 PMTNSSRLHEV

-1012 SVDNSDLLALVDIE
+1012 SVDNSNLLTLVDIE
-1026 MHCCPPGY
+1026 MQCCPPGY

-1083 HSCNGLKLFTASCP
+1083 HSCNGLKLFTAPCP
-1097 PGYCSPSVQLL
+1097 PGYCSPSVQIL

-1130 LCGECMEG
+1130 LCGECMKG

-1144 LNGLNLVCTKCDG
+1144 LNGLNPVCTKCDG

-1176 ILLVIML
+1176 VLLAIML

-1300 RRWKMKVSKEIS
+1300 RKWKMKVSKEMS

-1337 KQNITAYDGV
+1337 KQNITAYDGA
-1347 TESRVWWQGSTHYG
+1347 TENRVWWQGSTHYG

-1377 VFVLLP
+1377 IFVLLP
-1383 SFLLLALPLF
+1383 SFLLIALPLF

-1402 YSKIK
+1402 YSTIK

-1510 LLLGM
+1510 LLLAM

-1561 CRKGNNLDN
+1561 CRKRNDLDN

-1601 YVSMTTDSN
+1601 YVTTSDSN
-1610 DLTDSQQMLEEGA
+1610 DPTDSQQMWEEGA